1 MVVPRLIVEVPV
13 LRRNI
18 SSLPVRLLP
27 DERTELDECS
37 VELVRLVTTR
47 TEELRI
53 AELPVRTDVV
63 PLRVALADAAEPRFA
78 V

>member
-27 DERTELDECS
+27 DERTELDERS

-53 AELPVRTDVV
+53 AELPV
-63 PLRVALADAAEPRFA
+63 
-78 V
+78 